1 MVRRLQKGSFFI
13 LMAVLFFVPGVF
25 AQEEAALRDVKPPIA
40 IPMNIPGFLFWL
52 FIIALLITG
61 AAVFFMLKRSRI
73 KKQEVEPVDP
83 PWVTAYRHIE
93 QLRKDQLIKQGKV
106 KEYFTR
112 LSDIVRR
119 YLEGRFAIRAP
130 EMTTEEFL
138 RELKGSACL
147 GERQKEFLRN
157 FLNSCD
163 MIKFARHS
171 SSGSE
176 MEKVLTAA
184 VSLIDETK
192 APAGI
197 EPQTKVLEP
206 L

>member
-1 MVRRLQKGSFFI
+1 VESVLQKCFLSI
-13 LMAVLFFVPGVF
+13 ALPLVFFVPGVF
-25 AQEEAALRDVKPPIA
+25 AQEEAALRDVKPPIFL
-40 IPMNIPGFLFWL
+40 PMNIHLFLFWL

-61 AAVFFMLKRSRI
+61 VVVFLLLQRS
-73 KKQEVEPVDP
+73 KVKEPEVKPVDP
-83 PWVTAYRHIE
+83 PWVIAYRHIE
-93 QLRKDQLIKQGKV
+93 QLKKDQLIKQGEV

-112 LSDIVRR
+112 LSDIVRH
-119 YLEGRFAIRAP
+119 YLEGRFALRAP

-138 RELKGSACL
+138 WELKRSSCL

-163 MIKFARHS
+163 MVKFAKHPS
-171 SSGSE
+171 SDSE

-192 APAGI
+192 TPLGI
-197 EPQTKVLEP
+197 EPQGKVLQ
-206 L
+206 